1 MRSSIQVWDNK
12 SIVLLKKII
21 PPEGYKANQ
30 ADYSNLDFTIPHPIE
45 QIING
50 NNGIYD
56 LIYIQR
62 EAKLLSKYKKAS
74 LANEKMIENKKTL
87 DVEKL
92 VNSP

>member
-1 MRSSIQVWDNK
+1 MREHIQVRNNK
-12 SIVLLKKII
+12 SIVTLKKII
-21 PPEGYKANQ
+21 PPAGYKANEG
-30 ADYSNLDFTIPHPIE
+30 DYSNLDFTIPHPIE

-62 EAKLLSKYKKAS
+62 EAKPLSKYKKAS
-74 LANEKMIENKKTL
+74 LANEKMIENKKPL
-87 DVEKL
+87 DIEKL